1 MASLPRNN
9 TAYSEYVFSNVVSI
23 LGGGAGAYDIH
34 ALAEKV
40 GLKPTHNFR
49 KRIRQMVAE
58 HRLAAFTAFTPRGG
72 LMIVYTLPDITIPME
87 LPF

>member
-1 MASLPRNN
+1 MVGIPRYN
-9 TAYSEYVFSNVVSI
+9 TAYAEYVFSNVVSI

-34 ALAEKV
+34 ALADMV

-58 HRLAAFTAFTPRGG
+58 GRLMAHTAFTLRGG
-72 LMIVYTLPDITIPME
+72 LMIVYTLPTTPELTEIP
-87 LPF
+87 F